1 MQNYADE
8 QGMPQTI
15 GMHSNREFT
24 EEDSLI
30 VSSAGK
36 IRSLTPAV
44 STDTK
49 AKALQKE
56 KKKNALMKL
65 LPSFVKTGRGSTPT
79 TKIKTSDCD
88 AFPHAEYNALKASI
102 RTLGSKSKQT
112 GKTAS
117 TNEEVKACFAALDKK
132 LNLKG

>member
-1 MQNYADE
+1 MQTYADE

-44 STDTK
+44 SADFTK

-65 LPSFVKTGRGSTPT
+65 LPSFVKTGRG

>member
-1 MQNYADE
+1 MQTYADE

-36 IRSLTPAV
+36 RRSLTPAV
-44 STDTK
+44 SADFTK

-65 LPSFVKTGRGSTPT
+65 LPSFVKTGRG